1 MLKTKPILLY
11 YTIKD
16 INNVGKGHAILKT
29 STLVGAGIGFLV
41 GALVTNQM
49 KSRPVTPEAALNTI
63 KKRVSS
69 KVSGSWIYTNKETL
83 DLHGLAYNVYKGGFT
98 RETPSG
104 EEHFLFT
111 VDADTGSVLEV
122 SSTNI

>member
-1 MLKTKPILLY
+1 M
-11 YTIKD
+11 
-16 INNVGKGHAILKT
+16 KT